1 VINKEL
7 IMHQPRFEAIL
18 AQGDSE
24 RYTEWHV
31 VEWTETSTGE
41 RTGRIV
47 ERFGDCSGGLAREEA
62 RLLQES
68 HIRTLR
74 NHSG

>member
-1 VINKEL
+1 
-7 IMHQPRFEAIL
+7 MHSKFEAVYSP
-18 AQGDSE
+18 GDSKH
-24 RYTEWHV
+24 YAEWHV